1 MTFDVII
8 AGFPETPKEIVYS
21 MVRRKRDKY

>member
-8 AGFPETPKEIVYS
+8 AGFPASLKESLYS
-21 MVRRKRDKY
+21 MVRGKRDKY